1 MPYFVI
7 KIVLFFS
14 VILITNT
21 FSAAAPPQSDFEM
34 MQAKE
39 VDENAH
45 IHSHDIRFMRS
56 RSGNVLIRYNPAS
69 LLFGGLMYS
78 YQRFISPQLPS
89 ECLYVHNCS
98 GFSKDLFYEYG
109 LAKGLFTTSD
119 RLLRCNRLSA
129 LDIHPLMIDENSG
142 KVMESI
148 DIYKSEDR

>member
-1 MPYFVI
+1 VI
-7 KIVLFFS
+7 KIVLLFFVIVFTNFFS
-14 VILITNT
+14 E
-21 FSAAAPPQSDFEM
+21 AASPRSDFEM
-34 MQAKE
+34 LLAKE
-39 VDENAH
+39 VNENAH
-45 IHSHDIRFMRS
+45 IHNHDIRFMRS
-56 RSGNVLIRYNPAS
+56 QSENVIIRYNPLS
-69 LLFGGLMYS
+69 LVFGGLMYT

-98 GFSKDLFYEYG
+98 NFSKDLFYEYG
-109 LAKGLFTTSD
+109 LVKGLFTTSD

>member
-1 MPYFVI
+1 MHHYVI
-7 KIVLFFS
+7 KIVLLFFVIIFTNFFS
-14 VILITNT
+14 E
-21 FSAAAPPQSDFEM
+21 AASPRSDFEM
-34 MQAKE
+34 LLVKE
-39 VDENAH
+39 VNENAH
-45 IHSHDIRFMRS
+45 IHNHYIRFMRS
-56 RSGNVLIRYNPAS
+56 QSENVIIRYNPLS
-69 LLFGGLMYS
+69 LVFGGLMYT

-98 GFSKDLFYEYG
+98 NFSKDLFYEYG
-109 LAKGLFTTSD
+109 LVKGLFTTSD

>member
-1 MPYFVI
+1 MPYYAI
-7 KIVLFFS
+7 KIVLLFF

-21 FSAAAPPQSDFEM
+21 FTSAVPPRSDFEM
-34 MQAKE
+34 LQAKE
-39 VDENAH
+39 TDENAD

-56 RSGNVLIRYNPAS
+56 RSKNVIIRYNPVS
-69 LLFGGLMYS
+69 LVFGGLMYT

-98 GFSKDLFYEYG
+98 NFSKDLFYEYG
-109 LAKGLFTTSD
+109 LVKGLFTTSD

-129 LDIHPLMIDENSG
+129 LDIHPLMIDETSG

-148 DIYKSEDR
+148 DTYKSEDK

>member
-1 MPYFVI
+1 MPYFAI
-7 KIVLFFS
+7 KIVLLFF

-21 FSAAAPPQSDFEM
+21 FSSAVPPQSDFEM
-34 MQAKE
+34 LQAKE
-39 VDENAH
+39 TDENAH

-56 RSGNVLIRYNPAS
+56 RSKNVIIRYNPVS
-69 LLFGGLMYS
+69 LVFGGLMYT

-98 GFSKDLFYEYG
+98 NFSKDLFYEYG
-109 LAKGLFTTSD
+109 LVKGLFTTSD

-142 KVMESI
+142 KVMDSI

>member
-1 MPYFVI
+1 MQDFAI
-7 KIVLFFS
+7 KVAILFS
-14 VILITNT
+14 LILSTND
-21 FSAAAPPQSDFEM
+21 FSAASPPRSDFAM
-34 MQAKE
+34 LQLKE

-56 RSGNVLIRYNPAS
+56 RSGNFFIRNNPVS
-69 LLFGGLMYS
+69 LVFGGLMYS

-98 GFSKDLFYEYG
+98 NFSKDLFYEYG
-109 LAKGLFTTSD
+109 IVKGLFTTSD

-129 LDIHPLMIDENSG
+129 LDIHPLFIDEKSG

-148 DIYKSEDR
+148 DIYKSDDK

>member
-1 MPYFVI
+1 MQNFAI
-7 KIVLFFS
+7 KFAILFS
-14 VILITNT
+14 VLLISND
-21 FSAAAPPQSDFEM
+21 FSAASPPKSDFELL
-34 MQAKE
+34 QLKE

-56 RSGNVLIRYNPAS
+56 RSDNVLVRYNPVS
-69 LLFGGLMYS
+69 FVFGGLMYT

-98 GFSKDLFYEYG
+98 NFSKDLFYQYG
-109 LAKGLFTTSD
+109 LVKGLFTTSD

-129 LDIHPLMIDENSG
+129 LDIHPLMIDEKSG

-148 DIYKSEDR
+148 DIYKSDNR